1 MCTLTLV
8 ENIHS
13 GFKLSRI
20 CPRFAVLRAILFV
33 CGQQQKQGS
42 SGGIQS
48 GPTIKSCDFFLN
60 PMQQMQQIL
69 ILSHPILLLF
79 TFI

>member
-1 MCTLTLV
+1 MNVGVPQRTTDRVSNEIGMTFDISCS
-8 ENIHS
+8 ND
-13 GFKLSRI
+13 
-20 CPRFAVLRAILFV
+20 
-33 CGQQQKQGS
+33 QKQGS

-48 GPTIKSCDFFLN
+48 GHTIKSCDFFLN
-60 PMQQMQQIL
+60 PMQQIL

>member
-1 MCTLTLV
+1 MFFPCYMDSSYHAV
-8 ENIHS
+8 ESLHERQQKFNI
-13 GFKLSRI
+13 
-20 CPRFAVLRAILFV
+20 
-33 CGQQQKQGS
+33 QQKQGS

>member
-1 MCTLTLV
+1 MQGNLLVARSDLTG
-8 ENIHS
+8 ES
-13 GFKLSRI
+13 GL
-20 CPRFAVLRAILFV
+20 
-33 CGQQQKQGS
+33 QQKQGS

-79 TFI
+79 KYTNI